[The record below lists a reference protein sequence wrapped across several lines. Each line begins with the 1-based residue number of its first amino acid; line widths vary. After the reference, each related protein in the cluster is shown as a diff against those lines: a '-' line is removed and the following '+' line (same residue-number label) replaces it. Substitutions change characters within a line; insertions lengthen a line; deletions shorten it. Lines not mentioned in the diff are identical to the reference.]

1 MGAPKGNT
9 NALKHGLYAKHF
21 SGEEQ
26 AGLRNMST
34 EDFRHEIHMMRVAIT
49 NVFEMQAELRKA
61 IQTIHGA
68 EDTEMI
74 EALAKITNSLALAV
88 TALST
93 VARTHALING
103 KDEAVSDALEQALNS
118 LPIFLDE
125 KYLIESKADA
135 EDFIEIVV
143 E

>member
-26 AGLRNMST
+26 TGLRNMST
-34 EDFRHEIHMMRVAIT
+34 EDFRHEIHMMRVAIK

-68 EDTEMI
+68 EDKEMI

-93 VARTHALING
+93 VVRTHALING
-103 KDEAVSDALEQALNS
+103 KDEAVNDALEQALNS

-135 EDFIEIVV
+135 EDLIEIVV

>member
-9 NALKHGLYAKHF
+9 NALKHGLYARHYN
-21 SGEEQ
+21 GEERL
-26 AGLRNMST
+26 GLRNMSP
-34 EDFRHEIHMMRVAIT
+34 EDFRHEIYMMRVAVK
-49 NVFEMQAELRKA
+49 NVFKIQSDLHKA
-61 IQTIHGA
+61 VEKVQDSV
-68 EDTEMI
+68 DTETI

-103 KDEAVSDALEQALNS
+103 KDASANDAFEQALNS
-118 LPIFLDE
+118 LPIFLDDSH
-125 KYLIESKADA
+125 LIECRADA
-135 EDFIEIVV
+135 EDMEEIRV